1 MNNKDK
7 RIDDYISK
15 SADFAKP
22 VLEHLRELIHK
33 ACPEVQET
41 MKWSFP
47 HFDYQNEMMCSMAA
61 FKHHCAFGFWKASI
75 MKDPEKIL
83 TLKER
88 DAMGHLGQIRSLQ
101 DLPSDKILIR
111 YIKEAVK
118 LNKEGVKLPSKVK
131 SSESKTIEVPDYF
144 KNILR
149 KNKKAEKTFEEFSYS
164 HKKEYV
170 QWITEAK
177 TEETREKRINTA
189 IEWLSEG
196 KKRNW
201 KYEKC

>member
-22 VLEHLRELIHK
+22 VLKHLRELIHK

-61 FKHHCAFGFWKASI
+61 FKQHCAFGFWKASI

-83 TLKER
+83 TLKDR

-101 DLPSDKILIR
+101 DLPSDKILIQ

-131 SSESKTIEVPDYF
+131 SPVAKTVEVPDYF
-144 KNILR
+144 KNILK

-177 TEETREKRINTA
+177 TEETREKRMNTA